1 MARTRDK
8 EKPAQI
14 IEAAFAVFGDV
25 GYEATV
31 IKDIA
36 EKAGISSG
44 TIYTYFND
52 KRDLFRAT
60 ALEGWS
66 RFLQQIREIAESDAP
81 ADERILQVIDIGF
94 RNLKNSLPL
103 LRGMLFESSQ
113 MKILQQSL
121 LELCRL
127 LEQMFAERRE
137 SAPRLTTDP
146 DRERFLIRVTVSGV
160 LFSAALAEPAQVDKE
175 IDLLKDT
182 ITRMVAQSAPRC
194 AQSVSRGAQSTS
206 GGAGG

>member
-44 TIYTYFND
+44 TIYTYFSD

-66 RFLQQIREIAESDAP
+66 RFLQQIREIAESDEP
-81 ADERILQVIDIGF
+81 ADARIQQVIEIGF

-103 LRGMLFESSQ
+103 LRGMLFESTQ

-127 LEQMFAERRE
+127 LDLLFDQRPDAVRRL
-137 SAPRLTTDP
+137 AVDP
-146 DRERFLIRVTVSGV
+146 ARQRFLIRVTVSGV
-160 LFSAALAEPAQVDKE
+160 LFSAALAEPAEVDKE

-182 ITRMVAQSAPRC
+182 IVRMV
-194 AQSVSRGAQSTS
+194 S
-206 GGAGG
+206 GG

>member
-1 MARTRDK
+1 VARTRDK

-60 ALEGWS
+60 AQEGWN
-66 RFLQQIREIAESDAP
+66 RFLQQIREIAESPGPIGA
-81 ADERILQVIDIGF
+81 RVHQVIDIGF
-94 RNLKNSLPL
+94 ANLKTSLPL
-103 LRGMLFESSQ
+103 LRGMLFESTQ
-113 MKILQQSL
+113 MRILQQSL
-121 LELCRL
+121 MELCRL
-127 LEQMFAERRE
+127 LDKLFDDRPQT
-137 SAPRLTTDP
+137 APRLTKDP
-146 DRERFLIRVTVSGV
+146 AQQRFLIRVTVIGV

-182 ITRMVAQSAPRC
+182 IIRMV
-194 AQSVSRGAQSTS
+194 V
-206 GGAGG
+206 GG

>member
-14 IEAAFAVFGDV
+14 IEAAFAVFGDI

-60 ALEGWS
+60 AQEGWN
-66 RFLQQIREIAESDAP
+66 RFLQQIRDIAESTEP
-81 ADERILQVIDIGF
+81 ADTRVRQVIEIGF
-94 RNLKNSLPL
+94 SNLKNSLPL
-103 LRGMLFESSQ
+103 LRGMLFESTQ
-113 MKILQQSL
+113 MRILQQSL

-127 LEQMFAERRE
+127 LDRLFADRPV
-137 SAPRLTTDP
+137 SPPLLTVDP
-146 DRERFLIRVTVSGV
+146 AQQRSLIRVTVLGV

-182 ITRMVAQSAPRC
+182 IIRMVAC
-194 AQSVSRGAQSTS
+194 G
-206 GGAGG
+206 

>member
-36 EKAGISSG
+36 ERAGISSG
-44 TIYTYFND
+44 TIYTYFSD

-66 RFLQQIREIAESDAP
+66 RFLQQIREIAESGAP
-81 ADERILQVIDIGF
+81 ADARIRQVIEIGF

-127 LEQMFAERRE
+127 LEQLFAERARCG
-137 SAPRLTTDP
+137 SPP
-146 DRERFLIRVTVSGV
+146 DRRSCPAAVPHPGHGERRAV
-160 LFSAALAEPAQVDKE
+160 L
-175 IDLLKDT
+175 
-182 ITRMVAQSAPRC
+182 
-194 AQSVSRGAQSTS
+194 RGARRAR
-206 GGAGG
+206 AGGQGDRPPEGHDRPHGGGGLT

>member
-8 EKPAQI
+8 EKPSQI

-36 EKAGISSG
+36 DRAGISAG

-66 RFLQQIREIAESDAP
+66 RFLRQIREIAESSAP
-81 ADERILQVIDIGF
+81 ADARIRQVIEIGF

-127 LEQMFAERRE
+127 LEQLFAERPE
-137 SAPRLTTDP
+137 AAPRLTADP

-160 LFSAALAEPAQVDKE
+160 LFSAALAEPGSVDKE

-182 ITRMVAQSAPRC
+182 ITRMVAQSA
-194 AQSVSRGAQSTS
+194 S

>member
-1 MARTRDK
+1 MARSRDK

-14 IEAAFAVFGDV
+14 IEAAFAVFGNV

-44 TIYTYFND
+44 TIYTYFSD

-60 ALEGWS
+60 AEEGWN
-66 RFLQQIREIAESDAP
+66 RFLRQIREIAESAQSADA
-81 ADERILQVIDIGF
+81 RVRQVIEVGF
-94 RNLKNSLPL
+94 RNLKDSLPL
-103 LRGMLFESSQ
+103 LRGMLFESAQ

-127 LEQMFAERRE
+127 LDRLFAERPMH
-137 SAPRLTTDP
+137 APLVAGDAAQRRL
-146 DRERFLIRVTVSGV
+146 RIRMTVIGV
-160 LFSAALAEPAQVDKE
+160 LFSAALVEPAQVDRE

-182 ITRMVAQSAPRC
+182 IIRV
-194 AQSVSRGAQSTS
+194 V
-206 GGAGG
+206 AGG

>member
-1 MARTRDK
+1 MARTRDR

-25 GYEATV
+25 GYESTV

-36 EKAGISSG
+36 ERAGISSG
-44 TIYTYFND
+44 TIYTYFHD

-66 RFLQQIREIAESDAP
+66 RFLRQIREIAESSAP
-81 ADERILQVIDIGF
+81 ADTRIRQVIEIGF
-94 RNLKNSLPL
+94 SNLKNSLPL

-127 LEQMFAERRE
+127 IEQLYTEKSRAA
-137 SAPRLTTDP
+137 SRLAADP
-146 DRERFLIRVTVSGV
+146 ARQRFLIRVTVSGV
-160 LFSAALAEPAQVDKE
+160 LFSAALAEPGQVDRE

-182 ITRMVAQSAPRC
+182 IIRMVA
-194 AQSVSRGAQSTS
+194 
-206 GGAGG
+206 AG

>member
-36 EKAGISSG
+36 EKAGISTG

-60 ALEGWS
+60 AQEGWN
-66 RFLQQIREIAESDAP
+66 RFLQQIRQIADSPQP
-81 ADERILQVIDIGF
+81 ADARVRQVIDIGF
-94 RNLKNSLPL
+94 RNLKDSLPL
-103 LRGMLFESSQ
+103 LRGMLFESTQ
-113 MKILQQSL
+113 MRILQQSL

-127 LEQMFAERRE
+127 LDRLFDERPMN
-137 SAPRLTTDP
+137 APHLTVDP
-146 DRERFLIRVTVSGV
+146 AQQRFLIRVTVLGV
-160 LFSAALAEPAQVDKE
+160 LFSAALAEPGQVDDE

-182 ITRMVAQSAPRC
+182 IVRMVA
-194 AQSVSRGAQSTS
+194 
-206 GGAGG
+206 GG

>member
-8 EKPAQI
+8 DKPAQI

-44 TIYTYFND
+44 TIYTYFSD

-60 ALEGWS
+60 AQEGWN
-66 RFLQQIREIAESDAP
+66 RFLQQIRQIVESRVAP
-81 ADERILQVIDIGF
+81 DTRVRQVIEIGF
-94 RNLKNSLPL
+94 SNLKNSLPL

-113 MKILQQSL
+113 MRILQQSL

-127 LEQMFAERRE
+127 LDRLFTERPENAR
-137 SAPRLTTDP
+137 RLTADP
-146 DRERFLIRVTVSGV
+146 AQQRFLIRVMVIGV
-160 LFSAALAEPAQVDKE
+160 LFSAALAEPAQVDRE
-175 IDLLKDT
+175 IDLLKGT
-182 ITRMVAQSAPRC
+182 IIRMVT
-194 AQSVSRGAQSTS
+194 RG
-206 GGAGG
+206 

>member
-60 ALEGWS
+60 AQEGWN
-66 RFLQQIREIAESDAP
+66 RFLAQIREIAESPESAG
-81 ADERILQVIDIGF
+81 ARVLRVIDVGF
-94 RNLKNSLPL
+94 RNLKDSLPL

-113 MKILQQSL
+113 MKILQHSL

-127 LEQMFAERRE
+127 LERMFADRPEG
-137 SAPRLTTDP
+137 APRLAADSVQ
-146 DRERFLIRVTVSGV
+146 RRFLIRVTVIGV
-160 LFSAALAEPAQVDKE
+160 LFSAALAEPGDVDKE
-175 IDLLKDT
+175 IDLLKAT
-182 ITRMVAQSAPRC
+182 IIRMV
-194 AQSVSRGAQSTS
+194 S
-206 GGAGG
+206 GG

>member
-44 TIYTYFND
+44 TIYTYFSD

-60 ALEGWS
+60 ALEGWN
-66 RFLQQIREIAESDAP
+66 RFLQQIREIA
-81 ADERILQVIDIGF
+81 V
-94 RNLKNSLPL
+94 
-103 LRGMLFESSQ
+103 
-113 MKILQQSL
+113 
-121 LELCRL
+121 
-127 LEQMFAERRE
+127 
-137 SAPRLTTDP
+137 
-146 DRERFLIRVTVSGV
+146 
-160 LFSAALAEPAQVDKE
+160 SAAPPMRASGASSRSGSQ
-175 IDLLKDT
+175 ISR
-182 ITRMVAQSAPRC
+182 TRCRSCAACSSNLPR
-194 AQSVSRGAQSTS
+194 
-206 GGAGG
+206 

>member
-8 EKPAQI
+8 EKPSQI

-66 RFLQQIREIAESDAP
+66 RFLQQIREIAESHAP
-81 ADERILQVIDIGF
+81 ADARILQVIEIGF

-127 LEQMFAERRE
+127 LEQMFAERPAA
-137 SAPRLTTDP
+137 APHLTTDP

-160 LFSAALAEPAQVDKE
+160 LFSVALAEPAQVDKE

-182 ITRMVAQSAPRC
+182 IMRMVAESGAR
-194 AQSVSRGAQSTS
+194 SVSVGAESTS
-206 GGAGG
+206 GGTGG

>member
-36 EKAGISSG
+36 ERAGISSG

-60 ALEGWS
+60 AQEGWN
-66 RFLQQIREIAESDAP
+66 RFLQQIRELAESPAP
-81 ADERILQVIDIGF
+81 ADAKVQQVIEIGF
-94 RNLKNSLPL
+94 RNLKHSLPL
-103 LRGMLFESSQ
+103 LRGMLFESTQ
-113 MKILQQSL
+113 MRILQQSL

-127 LEQMFAERRE
+127 LDLLFAERPE
-137 SAPRLTTDP
+137 NAPRLTADP
-146 DRERFLIRVTVSGV
+146 GQQRFLIRVTVIGV
-160 LFSAALAEPAQVDKE
+160 LFSAALAEPTQVDQE
-175 IDLLKDT
+175 IDMLKET
-182 ITRMVAQSAPRC
+182 IVRMVA
-194 AQSVSRGAQSTS
+194 
-206 GGAGG
+206 GG

>member
-14 IEAAFAVFGDV
+14 IEAAFAVFGDI

-31 IKDIA
+31 IKNIA

-52 KRDLFRAT
+52 KRDLFRA
-60 ALEGWS
+60 AAQEGWN
-66 RFLQQIREIAESDAP
+66 RFLRQIREIAESPEP
-81 ADERILQVIDIGF
+81 ADARVRQVIEIGF
-94 RNLKNSLPL
+94 SNLKISLPL
-103 LRGMLFESSQ
+103 LRGMLFESTQ

-127 LEQMFAERRE
+127 LDRLFADRPEG
-137 SAPRLTTDP
+137 AAHLTTDP
-146 DRERFLIRVTVSGV
+146 AQQRFLIRVTVIGV
-160 LFSAALAEPAQVDKE
+160 LFSAALAEPAQVDRE
-175 IDLLKDT
+175 IDQLKET
-182 ITRMVAQSAPRC
+182 IIRMVAE
-194 AQSVSRGAQSTS
+194 G
-206 GGAGG
+206 

>member
-14 IEAAFAVFGDV
+14 IEAAFAVFGYV

-60 ALEGWS
+60 AQEGWN
-66 RFLQQIREIAESDAP
+66 RFLQQIREIAESQEP
-81 ADERILQVIDIGF
+81 ADARVRQVIEIGF
-94 RNLKNSLPL
+94 RNLKQSLPL
-103 LRGMLFESSQ
+103 LRGMLFESTQ
-113 MKILQQSL
+113 MRILQQSL

-127 LEQMFAERRE
+127 LDRLFDERPE
-137 SAPRLTTDP
+137 GASHLTTDLAQQ
-146 DRERFLIRVTVSGV
+146 RFLIRVTVIGV
-160 LFSAALAEPAQVDKE
+160 LFSAALVEPAEVDKE

-182 ITRMVAQSAPRC
+182 IVRMV
-194 AQSVSRGAQSTS
+194 S
-206 GGAGG
+206 GG

>member
-8 EKPAQI
+8 DKPAQI

-44 TIYTYFND
+44 TIYTYFSD

-60 ALEGWS
+60 AQVGWN
-66 RFLQQIREIAESDAP
+66 RFLQQIRDIAESPEP
-81 ADERILQVIDIGF
+81 ADARVRQVIEIGF

-103 LRGMLFESSQ
+103 LRGMLFESTQ
-113 MKILQQSL
+113 MRILQQSL

-127 LEQMFAERRE
+127 LDGLLDGRPAISPQ
-137 SAPRLTTDP
+137 LTVDP
-146 DRERFLIRVTVSGV
+146 AQQRFLTRVTVLGV
-160 LFSAALAEPAQVDKE
+160 LFSAALAEPKEVDRE
-175 IDLLKDT
+175 IDLLKET
-182 ITRMVAQSAPRC
+182 IIRIV
-194 AQSVSRGAQSTS
+194 
-206 GGAGG
+206 AGG

>member
-8 EKPAQI
+8 EKPSQI

-36 EKAGISSG
+36 ERAGISSG

-60 ALEGWS
+60 AQEGWN
-66 RFLQQIREIAESDAP
+66 RFLRQIRDIAESREP
-81 ADERILQVIDIGF
+81 ADARVRQVVEIGF
-94 RNLKNSLPL
+94 RNLKDSLPL
-103 LRGMLFESSQ
+103 LRGMLFESTQ

-127 LEQMFAERRE
+127 LDRLFAERPERTGKGLGL
-137 SAPRLTTDP
+137 AADP
-146 DRERFLIRVTVSGV
+146 AQQRFLIRVTVIGV
-160 LFSAALAEPAQVDKE
+160 LFSAALAEPAQVDRE
-175 IDLLKDT
+175 IDMLKDT
-182 ITRMVAQSAPRC
+182 IVRMVTE
-194 AQSVSRGAQSTS
+194 G
-206 GGAGG
+206 

>member
-8 EKPAQI
+8 DKPSQI
-14 IEAAFAVFGDV
+14 IDAAFKVFGEI

-36 EKAGISSG
+36 ERAGISSG

-60 ALEGWS
+60 AQEGWN
-66 RFLQQIREIAESDAP
+66 RFLAQIREIAESRESAGV
-81 ADERILQVIDIGF
+81 RILRVIDVGF
-94 RNLKNSLPL
+94 RNLKDSLPL

-113 MKILQQSL
+113 MKILQHSL

-127 LEQMFAERRE
+127 LERMFADRPEG
-137 SAPRLTTDP
+137 AARLAKDP
-146 DRERFLIRVTVSGV
+146 SQRRFLIRVTVIGV
-160 LFSAALAEPAQVDKE
+160 LFSAALAEPGAVDKE
-175 IDLLKDT
+175 IDTLKDT
-182 ITRMVAQSAPRC
+182 IIRMVAGS
-194 AQSVSRGAQSTS
+194 
-206 GGAGG
+206 

>member
-36 EKAGISSG
+36 ERAGISSG
-44 TIYTYFND
+44 TIYTYFSD

-60 ALEGWS
+60 ALEGWN
-66 RFLQQIREIAESDAP
+66 RFLQQIREIAESGAP
-81 ADERILQVIDIGF
+81 ADARIRRVIEIGF
-94 RNLKNSLPL
+94 ANLKSSLPL

-127 LEQMFAERRE
+127 LEKLFAERPE
-137 SAPRLTTDP
+137 SAPHLTTDP
-146 DRERFLIRVTVSGV
+146 ARERFLIRVTVSGV
-160 LFSAALAEPAQVDKE
+160 LFSVALAEPGQVDKE

-182 ITRMVAQSAPRC
+182 ITRMV
-194 AQSVSRGAQSTS
+194 S
-206 GGAGG
+206 GG

>member
-8 EKPAQI
+8 QKPAQI

-36 EKAGISSG
+36 ERAGISSG
-44 TIYTYFND
+44 TIYTYFSD

-60 ALEGWS
+60 AQEGWS
-66 RFLQQIREIAESDAP
+66 RFLQQIRQIAESPAP
-81 ADERILQVIDIGF
+81 ADARVQQVIEIGF
-94 RNLKNSLPL
+94 RNLKTSLPL

-127 LEQMFAERRE
+127 LDRLLAERPE
-137 SAPRLTTDP
+137 GAPRRTADP
-146 DRERFLIRVTVSGV
+146 ARQRFLVRVTVIGV
-160 LFSAALAEPAQVDKE
+160 LFSAALAEPAQVDSE
-175 IDLLKDT
+175 IDLLRET
-182 ITRMVAQSAPRC
+182 VVRMVA
-194 AQSVSRGAQSTS
+194 
-206 GGAGG
+206 GG